1 MEKAQEY
8 KYYSTQRPVDIG
20 TFPNGKENP
29 PIRIENYEG
38 RIWVEHDTRL
48 AWGELAYAQPL
59 SEKELYHYELKP
71 SRDNPDMRRLMDA
84 QAQAVGKWED
94 AEHIPEAERLT
105 WFYPDFGSYVVKE
118 FVSPERLAE
127 CARGVE
133 LQRAAAERRQ
143 ARQEKAPIAAQLREA
158 GKLAGERQAP
168 SAPKQD
174 APDRGG
180 R

>member
-20 TFPNGKENP
+20 TFPKDKDNP

-38 RIWVEHDTRL
+38 RIWVENDTRL
-48 AWGELAYAQPL
+48 AWGELTYAQPL
-59 SEKELYHYELKP
+59 LEKELYHYELKP
-71 SRDNPDMRRLMDA
+71 SRNNPDLRRLMDA
-84 QAQAVGKWED
+84 QAQVVGKWED
-94 AEHIPEAERLT
+94 TGRVPEALRLT

-133 LQRAAAERRQ
+133 LQQKAAGRKR
-143 ARQEKAPIAAQLREA
+143 ARQEKDPIAAQLREA

-168 SAPKQD
+168 AAPKRN
-174 APDRGG
+174 APDRGD

>member
-59 SEKELYHYELKP
+59 TEKDGRATLPFQPAFHDDDRVP
-71 SRDNPDMRRLMDA
+71 
-84 QAQAVGKWED
+84 
-94 AEHIPEAERLT
+94 
-105 WFYPDFGSYVVKE
+105 YPY
-118 FVSPERLAE
+118 
-127 CARGVE
+127 
-133 LQRAAAERRQ
+133 
-143 ARQEKAPIAAQLREA
+143 
-158 GKLAGERQAP
+158 
-168 SAPKQD
+168 
-174 APDRGG
+174 GG
-180 R
+180 T

>member
-20 TFPNGKENP
+20 TFPKDKDNP

-48 AWGELAYAQPL
+48 AWGELAYARPL
-59 SEKELYHYELKP
+59 SEKELYHYELKS
-71 SRDNPDMRRLMDA
+71 SRDNPDLRRLMDA

-94 AEHIPEAERLT
+94 AGRVPEAERLT
-105 WFYPDFGSYVVKE
+105 WFYPDFGCYVVKE

-133 LQRAAAERRQ
+133 LQQEAAGRKR
-143 ARQEKAPIAAQLREA
+143 ARQEKPPIAAQLREA

-168 SAPKQD
+168 AAPKRNT
-174 APDRGG
+174 PDRGG

>member
-1 MEKAQEY
+1 MEKAKEY

-20 TFPNGKENP
+20 TFPKDKGNP
-29 PIRIENYEG
+29 PIHIENYAG

-48 AWGELAYAQPL
+48 AWGELTYAQPL
-59 SEKELYHYELKP
+59 TDKELYNYELKP
-71 SRDNPDMRRLMDA
+71 SRDNPDVRRVMEE
-84 QAQAVGKWED
+84 QAQVVGKWED
-94 AEHIPEAERLT
+94 ARHIPEAKRLT

-133 LQRAAAERRQ
+133 LQQAAADRR
-143 ARQEKAPIAAQLREA
+143 RGKSPIAEQMKEA
-158 GKLAGERQAP
+158 AKLAGERQAP
-168 SAPKQD
+168 AAPKRD

>member
-20 TFPNGKENP
+20 TFPKNKDNP

-59 SEKELYHYELKP
+59 SEKELHNYELKP

-94 AEHIPEAERLT
+94 AEHVPEAERLT

-133 LQRAAAERRQ
+133 LQRAAAERKR
-143 ARQEKAPIAAQLREA
+143 ARQENAPIAEQMKAAQ
-158 GKLAGERQAP
+158 KLAVERQAP
-168 SAPKQD
+168 TAPKRD
-174 APDRGG
+174 APNRGDR
-180 R
+180 

>member
-71 SRDNPDMRRLMDA
+71 SRDNPDLRRLMDA

-94 AEHIPEAERLT
+94 AGRVPEGKRLT
-105 WFYPDFGSYVVKE
+105 WFYPDFGCYVVKE
-118 FVSPERLAE
+118 FVSP
-127 CARGVE
+127 G
-133 LQRAAAERRQ
+133 AAGRVRPWGGAPAGRR
-143 ARQEKAPIAAQLREA
+143 
-158 GKLAGERQAP
+158 
-168 SAPKQD
+168 
-174 APDRGG
+174 
-180 R
+180 

>member
-1 MEKAQEY
+1 MEKAKEY

-20 TFPNGKENP
+20 TFPKDKDNP

-38 RIWVEHDTRL
+38 RIWVENDTRL

-59 SEKELYHYELKP
+59 SEKELYNYELKP
-71 SRDNPDMRRLMDA
+71 SRDNPDLRRVMDA
-84 QAQAVGKWED
+84 QAQVVGKWED
-94 AEHIPEAERLT
+94 EGRVPEGKRL
-105 WFYPDFGSYVVKE
+105 VKE

-133 LQRAAAERRQ
+133 LQRAVAERGQ

-168 SAPKQD
+168 SAPKRD